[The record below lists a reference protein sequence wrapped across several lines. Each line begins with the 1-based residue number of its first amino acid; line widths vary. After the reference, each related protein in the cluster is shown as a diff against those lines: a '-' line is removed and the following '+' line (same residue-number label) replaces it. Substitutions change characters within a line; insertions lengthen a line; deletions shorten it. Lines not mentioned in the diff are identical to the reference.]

1 MAAFNI
7 ADIPTNV
14 DGLLEKLIAYVGIT
28 ARDHEPNGKRIERV
42 GDSAIPTFVS
52 NLEKFPDGN
61 DYLVVRAVL
70 KMKADYKTNGLQLW
84 ENVEADPNIADI
96 QPQYKAV

>member
-1 MAAFNI
+1 MAALNI
-7 ADIPTNV
+7 TEIPATAD
-14 DGLLEKLIAYVGIT
+14 GQLETLIAYLGIT

-70 KMKADYKTNGLQLW
+70 KMKPDYKTTDGPLW
-84 ENVEADPNIADI
+84 AKVETDPNFGDI
-96 QPQYKAV
+96 QPQYKAA

>member
-1 MAAFNI
+1 MAALALTEI
-7 ADIPTNV
+7 PADA
-14 DGLLEKLIAYVGIT
+14 GGSLETLIAYAGIT

-42 GDSAIPTFVS
+42 GDSAIPTFIS

-61 DYLVVRAVL
+61 DYLVVRCVL
-70 KMKADYKTNGLQLW
+70 KMQPDYKLTDGPLYTK
-84 ENVEADPNIADI
+84 VEADPNIADI